1 MLIIMIAYIITYHW
15 GADGQCPKT
24 HLSCMPDQIHG
35 VCSSLAKI
43 ILKLKCTEYDQP
55 LEHK

>member
-1 MLIIMIAYIITYHW
+1 MIAYIITYHW
-15 GADGQCPKT
+15 GVDGQCPKT

-35 VCSSLAKI
+35 VCSSLAKL